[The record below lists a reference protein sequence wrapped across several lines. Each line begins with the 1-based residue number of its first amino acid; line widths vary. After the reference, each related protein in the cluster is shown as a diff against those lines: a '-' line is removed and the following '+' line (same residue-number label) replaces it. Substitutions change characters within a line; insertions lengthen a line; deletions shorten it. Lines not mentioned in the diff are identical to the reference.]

1 MYAAP
6 VLMRL
11 IAWVVFVVLL
21 VLLPL
26 FVLARLFVLYKQLVI
41 SRELGV
47 SQTATEGVNRRSTM
61 DWFGIRSDPE
71 SVRLASVLPN
81 TSLLGLR
88 LCLFPLW
95 VKYKLSGTY
104 FLYPR
109 LPPKNGTETTADLI
123 VARTLYFDRML
134 ERVLPQ
140 VEQFVVLGAGYD
152 ARAYGPLVPE
162 GVACFELD
170 RPGTQELKRLSL
182 RDAGVQAR
190 GVALVPVDFG
200 RDAAFEK
207 LAASG
212 YDPGKKTAFLWE
224 GVTLYLSEDDVRK
237 TLRDIREHAA
247 PGSVV
252 VMDLYGKRLLRT
264 GHGKLMKA
272 MLEYTNEGYVF
283 GLHFATDW
291 EHTLRTFLESEGLTP
306 GESYFMGRTHVQGPF
321 MVVTA
326 CMVPPGRADGRQM

>member
-1 MYAAP
+1 MVSVRATARSMNPPPVRIRVQETGGRSRPTATAVDSCQGQPKSRLAQTERGNRHIVYAAP

-11 IAWVVFVVLL
+11 VAWVVFVVLL

-41 SRELGV
+41 SRKLGV

-61 DWFGIRSDPE
+61 DWFRIRSDPV

-109 LPPKNGTETTADLI
+109 LPPKNGAETTADLS
-123 VARTLYFDRML
+123 VARTLYCDRIL

-140 VEQFVVLGAGYD
+140 VEQFVLLGAGYD
-152 ARAYGPLVPE
+152 ARAYGALVPE
-162 GVACFELD
+162 DVACFELD
-170 RPGTQELKRLSL
+170 RPGTQELKRSSL

-207 LAASG
+207 LAATG
-212 YDPGKKTAFLWE
+212 YDPGKKTRF
-224 GVTLYLSEDDVRK
+224 
-237 TLRDIREHAA
+237 
-247 PGSVV
+247 
-252 VMDLYGKRLLRT
+252 
-264 GHGKLMKA
+264 
-272 MLEYTNEGYVF
+272 F
-283 GLHFATDW
+283 
-291 EHTLRTFLESEGLTP
+291 
-306 GESYFMGRTHVQGPF
+306 
-321 MVVTA
+321 
-326 CMVPPGRADGRQM
+326 GRASRST